1 MSSSTARGRSRPR
14 LARRRSSCATRRA
27 SRRVASAWCSASRR
41 SGCSSRVSRQPR
53 TSTGRW
59 SWDTII
65 RWGRSADRRGGT
77 RRPSCDR
84 RASLH
89 DDARRHVQAP
99 CPASSTGGRGK
110 VGQEERTRI
119 LRLGEGSMTEPEVVL
134 LEQRGRVALVTM
146 NRPEKRNALDGQMRC
161 AFLGV
166 MDRIRRDTNTRA
178 VVITGAG
185 DKAFIAGADISEFD
199 GRSPVD
205 QYRVMRLPTVF
216 DAIER
221 FPKPVIAAVNGFCLG
236 GGMELALAC
245 DIRLASANAKFG
257 QPEVNLGIIPGG
269 GGTQR
274 LPRIIG
280 LGHALRLILTGDMI
294 TADEALRLGLVA
306 EVVPGDVLLDR
317 AVAIGELI
325 ASKSPVAVAAAKEA
339 TRASMSLPLDEGL
352 RLETALFQL
361 CFSSEDKAEG
371 VRAFLEKR
379 SPTFTGR

>member
-1 MSSSTARGRSRPR
+1 
-14 LARRRSSCATRRA
+14 
-27 SRRVASAWCSASRR
+27 
-41 SGCSSRVSRQPR
+41 
-53 TSTGRW
+53 
-59 SWDTII
+59 
-65 RWGRSADRRGGT
+65 
-77 RRPSCDR
+77 
-84 RASLH
+84 
-89 DDARRHVQAP
+89 
-99 CPASSTGGRGK
+99 
-110 VGQEERTRI
+110 
-119 LRLGEGSMTEPEVVL
+119 MTEPEVVL

-146 NRPEKRNALDGQMRC
+146 NRPEKRNALDGPMRC

-166 MDRIRRDTNTRA
+166 MDRLRRDTATRA
-178 VVITGAG
+178 IVITGGG
-185 DKAFIAGADISEFD
+185 DKAFIAGADIGEFE

-216 DAIER
+216 DAIEKS
-221 FPKPVIAAVNGFCLG
+221 PKPVIAAVNGFCLG

-245 DIRLASANAKFG
+245 DIRLASSNAKFG

-280 LGHALRLILTGDMI
+280 LGRALRMILTGEMI
-294 TADEALRLGLVA
+294 TAEDALRVGLVE
-306 EVVPGDVLLDR
+306 EVVPAEVLLDR

-339 TRASMSLPLDEGL
+339 TRAAMSLPLDEGL
-352 RLETALFQL
+352 RLESALFQL

-379 SPTFTGR
+379 TANFSGR

>member
-1 MSSSTARGRSRPR
+1 
-14 LARRRSSCATRRA
+14 
-27 SRRVASAWCSASRR
+27 
-41 SGCSSRVSRQPR
+41 
-53 TSTGRW
+53 
-59 SWDTII
+59 
-65 RWGRSADRRGGT
+65 
-77 RRPSCDR
+77 
-84 RASLH
+84 
-89 DDARRHVQAP
+89 
-99 CPASSTGGRGK
+99 
-110 VGQEERTRI
+110 
-119 LRLGEGSMTEPEVVL
+119 MTESEVVL
-134 LEQRGRVALVTM
+134 FERRGRVALVTM

-166 MDRIRRDTNTRA
+166 MDRIRRETDTRA

-185 DKAFIAGADISEFD
+185 DKAFIAGADISEFE

-205 QYRVMRLPTVF
+205 QFRVMRLPTVF

-245 DIRLASANAKFG
+245 DIRLASANAQFG

-274 LPRIIG
+274 LPRIVG
-280 LGHALRLILTGDMI
+280 LGNALRLILTGEMI
-294 TADEALRLGLVA
+294 TAEDALRLGLVA
-306 EVVPGDVLLDR
+306 EVTPPDALLDR
-317 AVAIGELI
+317 AVAMGELI

-339 TRASMSLPLDEGL
+339 TRAAMSLPLDEGL

-379 SPTFTGR
+379 AANFTGR

>member
-1 MSSSTARGRSRPR
+1 MS
-14 LARRRSSCATRRA
+14 
-27 SRRVASAWCSASRR
+27 
-41 SGCSSRVSRQPR
+41 
-53 TSTGRW
+53 
-59 SWDTII
+59 
-65 RWGRSADRRGGT
+65 
-77 RRPSCDR
+77 
-84 RASLH
+84 
-89 DDARRHVQAP
+89 
-99 CPASSTGGRGK
+99 
-110 VGQEERTRI
+110 
-119 LRLGEGSMTEPEVVL
+119 EPEVVL

-146 NRPEKRNALDGQMRC
+146 SRPEKRNALDGQMRC

-185 DKAFIAGADISEFD
+185 DKAFIAGADISEFE

-205 QYRVMRLPTVF
+205 QFRVMRLPTVF
-216 DAIER
+216 EALER

-274 LPRIIG
+274 LPRIVG
-280 LGHALRLILTGDMI
+280 LGHALRLILTGEMI
-294 TADEALRLGLVA
+294 TAEDALRLGLVA
-306 EVVPGDVLLDR
+306 EVTSPEALLDR
-317 AVAIGELI
+317 AIALGELI
-325 ASKSPVAVAAAKEA
+325 ASKSPVAIAAAKEA
-339 TRASMSLPLDEGL
+339 TRAAMSLPLDEGL

-379 SPTFTGR
+379 AANFTGR